1 MAGYTKL
8 SVCVTE
14 EQGEILAAYL
24 AEYPFDSFDY
34 EKGLF
39 NAYVPTEDLE
49 NCRAEV
55 KSLLEEE
62 GFIDYFFEEIEA
74 QNWNAVWESNFDE
87 VEVRGEVLIRA
98 PFHKERPDYK
108 GLEIIIQPKMSFG
121 TGHHCTTQLMI
132 ESMLDGS
139 PEGKRVLDMGSG
151 TGVLAIVAA
160 KLGAESVLAVE
171 IDDMAEESVRENIA
185 LNGVADKIE
194 SICGDASAIEGRGFD
209 LVLANINRNIL
220 LADMEAHDKAL
231 TVGGRLVL
239 SGFLA
244 DDIDILVEKAASL
257 GYKLAKRRSNDI
269 WQSLELI
276 KTKDER
282 RETRDFL

>member
-8 SVCVTE
+8 SVSATE

-39 NAYVPTEDLE
+39 NAYAPTEELE
-49 NCRAEV
+49 GCRAEV

-62 GFIDYFFEEIEA
+62 GFIDYFFEDIEA

-171 IDDMAEESVRENIA
+171 IDDMAEESVRENII
-185 LNGVADKIE
+185 LNSVSDKIE
-194 SICGDASAIEGRGFD
+194 SICGDASAIEGRAFD
-209 LVLANINRNIL
+209 IVLANINRNIL
-220 LADMEAHDKAL
+220 LADMEAYDKTL
-231 TVGGRLVL
+231 TAGGHLVL

-244 DDIDILVEKAASL
+244 EDVDILVEKAASL
-257 GYKLAKRRSNDI
+257 GYKLAKRRTNDI
-269 WQSLELI
+269 WRSLELI
-276 KTKDER
+276 KN
-282 RETRDFL
+282 

>member
-49 NCRAEV
+49 DCRAEV

-132 ESMLDGS
+132 ESMLEGS
-139 PEGKRVLDMGSG
+139 PKGKRVLDMGSG

-194 SICGDASAIEGRGFD
+194 SICGDASAIEGREFD

-220 LADMEAHDKAL
+220 LADMEAYDKTL

-244 DDIDILVEKAASL
+244 EDVEILVKKATSL
-257 GYKLAKRRSNDI
+257 GYKLAKKRTNDI
-269 WQSLELI
+269 WQSMELI
-276 KTKDER
+276 KN
-282 RETRDFL
+282 

>member
-8 SVCVTE
+8 SVSTTE

-39 NAYVPTEDLE
+39 NAYAPTEELE
-49 NCRAEV
+49 GCRAEV
-55 KSLLEEE
+55 ESLLEEE

-74 QNWNAVWESNFDE
+74 QNWNAVWESDFDE

-171 IDDMAEESVRENIA
+171 IDDMAEESVRENII
-185 LNGVADKIE
+185 LNGVSDKIE
-194 SICGDASAIEGRGFD
+194 SICGDASAIEGRAFD
-209 LVLANINRNIL
+209 IVLANINRNIL
-220 LADMEAHDKAL
+220 LADMEAYDKTL
-231 TVGGRLVL
+231 TAGGHLVL

-244 DDIDILVEKAASL
+244 EDVDILVEKAASL
-257 GYKLAKRRSNDI
+257 GYKLAKRRTNDI
-269 WQSLELI
+269 WRSLELI
-276 KTKDER
+276 KN
-282 RETRDFL
+282 

>member
-1 MAGYTKL
+1 MASYTKL
-8 SVCVTE
+8 SVCITE

-39 NAYVPTEDLE
+39 NAYIPTDELED
-49 NCRAEV
+49 CRAEV
-55 KSLLEEE
+55 KNLLEEE
-62 GFIDYFFEEIEA
+62 GFIDYFFEEIEV

-132 ESMLDGS
+132 ESMLDTS
-139 PEGKRVLDMGSG
+139 PNGKRVLDMGSG

-185 LNGVADKIE
+185 LNGVAEKIE
-194 SICGDASAIEGRGFD
+194 SICGDATAIEGREFD
-209 LVLANINRNIL
+209 IVLANINRNIL
-220 LADMEAHDKAL
+220 FADMEAYDKTIVA
-231 TVGGRLVL
+231 GGRLVL

-244 DDIDILVEKAASL
+244 EDVDILVEKASSL
-257 GYKLAKRRSNDI
+257 GYELSRRRTNDI

-276 KTKDER
+276 KTKNR
-282 RETRDFL
+282 I

>member
-8 SVCVTE
+8 SVCITE

-39 NAYVPTEDLE
+39 NAYIPTDELED
-49 NCRAEV
+49 CRAEV

-62 GFIDYFFEEIEA
+62 GFIDYFFEEIEV

-87 VEVRGEVLIRA
+87 VEVRDEVLIRA

-132 ESMLDGS
+132 ESMLDTS
-139 PEGKRVLDMGSG
+139 PSGKRVLDMGSG

-194 SICGDASAIEGRGFD
+194 SICGDASAIEGREFD
-209 LVLANINRNIL
+209 IVLANINRNIL
-220 LADMEAHDKAL
+220 LADMEAYDKTIVA
-231 TVGGRLVL
+231 GGRLVL

-244 DDIDILVEKAASL
+244 EDVAILVEKASSL
-257 GYKLAKRRSNDI
+257 GYELSRRRTNDI

-276 KTKDER
+276 KTKK
-282 RETRDFL
+282 